1 MAGRTPSAAVRK
13 FRRERLI
20 GRYLVNP
27 AVGLLDRLG
36 IRSSL
41 IAELETVGAR
51 SGQPRRVPVT
61 ASIDETGAWLI
72 SQHGYRSGWA
82 RNIAADPHIRLRLGT
97 EWRTGTA
104 FRARGRCGGSLAHL
118 RQGPRLGRR
127 RRTNDESAG
136 ERSDLGA
143 HHLRRSLTAHRKSAT
158 ARQTRRP
165 CADNRA
171 EAATYGRATDSVSVV
186 RVRGISTGGQGCA
199 AIR

>member
-36 IRSSL
+36 IRSAL

-82 RNIAADPHIRLRLGT
+82 RNIAADPHVRLRQGNR
-97 EWRTGTA
+97 WRTGTA
-104 FRARGRCGGSLAHL
+104 AFVPEDDVVARSRTFAKGRV
-118 RQGPRLGRR
+118 
-127 RRTNDESAG
+127 
-136 ERSDLGA
+136 
-143 HHLRRSLTAHRKSAT
+143 SAT
-158 ARQTRRP
+158 V
-165 CADNRA
+165 A
-171 EAATYGRATDSVSVV
+171 ERTMKALESDPISV
-186 RVRGISTGGQGCA
+186 RVTFAGA
-199 AIR
+199 

>member
-104 FRARGRCGGSLAHL
+104 SFVPEDDVVARSRTFAKGRVSAAVAE
-118 RQGPRLGRR
+118 
-127 RRTNDESAG
+127 RTMKALESDPISVRITFAG
-136 ERSDLGA
+136 A
-143 HHLRRSLTAHRKSAT
+143 
-158 ARQTRRP
+158 
-165 CADNRA
+165 
-171 EAATYGRATDSVSVV
+171 
-186 RVRGISTGGQGCA
+186 
-199 AIR
+199 